1 MKKTHI
7 KLLQMK
13 HVSVHKQSFIETQ
26 PCLLFRL
33 LSAAIW
39 ALQ

>member
-13 HVSVHKQSFIETQ
+13 HVSVHKQSFTETQ
-26 PCLLFRL
+26 PRLSVCL
-33 LSAAIW
+33 LSAALW